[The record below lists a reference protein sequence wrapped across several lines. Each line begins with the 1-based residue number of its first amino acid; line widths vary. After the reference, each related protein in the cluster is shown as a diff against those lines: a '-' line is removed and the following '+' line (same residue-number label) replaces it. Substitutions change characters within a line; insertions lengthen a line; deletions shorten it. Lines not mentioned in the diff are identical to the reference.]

1 MTNEYI
7 AVPSFTL
14 HVGEVIDPTNT
25 NRDLYANKGYVDGMR
40 EMRLKRQGSRTHIQR
55 KGSKDKPISEAQERR
70 NKRIAKTRVRVEHI
84 FASLAHMGTKVL
96 RSVGLPRATLHLNW
110 KVSTYNLQRLCHL
123 MKPIRMQS
131 RMEH

>member
-1 MTNEYI
+1 M
-7 AVPSFTL
+7 
-14 HVGEVIDPTNT
+14 IDPTNT

-40 EMRLKRQGSRTHIQR
+40 EMRLKRQGSRTDIQR
-55 KGSKDKPISEAQERR
+55 KGSNDKAISEAQERR
-70 NKRIAKTRVRVEHI
+70 NKRVAKTQARVEHI
-84 FASLAHMGTKVL
+84 FAGLAQMGAKVL
-96 RSVGLPRATLHLNW
+96 RSVALPRATLYLNW